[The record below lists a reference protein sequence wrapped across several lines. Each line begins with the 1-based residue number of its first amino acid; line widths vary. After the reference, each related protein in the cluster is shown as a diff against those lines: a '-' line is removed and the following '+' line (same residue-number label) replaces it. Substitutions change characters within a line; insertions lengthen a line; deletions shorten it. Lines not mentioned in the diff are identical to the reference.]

1 MESLTHPASV
11 SPQQK
16 ATQHPPAAASGG
28 AGPLSASRVGVHDG
42 GSGQP
47 FEPHPSEPQ
56 PCEPLTASILVA
68 ALKAAAE
75 PTRLRILMLLADH
88 ELNVKDL
95 TQILGQSQPRLSRH
109 LKLLVEAG
117 LLERAR
123 EGSWVYFHVSGRT
136 NGGRL
141 TLQLLAATDPTDP
154 ELVRDR
160 ERAYALR
167 RQRETVAQRYFE
179 THAGDWDRLRALH
192 VSESE
197 VEAAMLDALGPG
209 SFDTIV
215 DLGTGTGRTLE
226 LLAGRFDYALG
237 IDANQAM
244 LAYARSKIEQ
254 AGLRNAHVRHGDI
267 YNLPLDDA
275 SADAVVMHQV
285 LHYLTQPAQAI
296 AEAARILKPG
306 GKLLIV
312 DFAPHDLEFLRTEHA
327 HERLGFSSALIEQW
341 MRLAGLEPGAS
352 SELAPTTSSPD
363 QPLTVSLWQAS
374 QPAAANATAQRP
386 NPIQETGAH
395 LAPEEI

>member
-1 MESLTHPASV
+1 MV
-11 SPQQK
+11 SSP
-16 ATQHPPAAASGG
+16 S
-28 AGPLSASRVGVHDG
+28 DG
-42 GSGQP
+42 GSVLSPLNDGAADD
-47 FEPHPSEPQ
+47 HRSILDAAQ

-75 PTRLRILMLLADH
+75 PTRLRILMLLAH
-88 ELNVKDL
+88 YELNVKDL

-117 LLERAR
+117 LVERAR

-141 TLQLLAATDPTDP
+141 TLQLLAATDASDP

-197 VEAAMLDALGPG
+197 VEAAMLEALGPG
-209 SFDTIV
+209 PFDTVV

-226 LLAGRFDYALG
+226 LLAGRFNYALG

-267 YNLPLDDA
+267 YNLPLDDS
-275 SADAVVMHQV
+275 SADVVVMHQV
-285 LHYLTQPAQAI
+285 LHYLTTPAQAI
-296 AEAARILKPG
+296 SEAARILRPG

-312 DFAPHDLEFLRTEHA
+312 DFAPHELEFLRTEHA
-327 HERLGFSSALIEQW
+327 HERLGFSPGLIEQW
-341 MRLAGLEPGAS
+341 MRIAGLKPGPS
-352 SELAPTTSSPD
+352 TELAPTASSPD
-363 QPLTVSLWQAS
+363 QPLTVSIWQAI
-374 QPAAANATAQRP
+374 QPEGP
-386 NPIQETGAH
+386 HAH
-395 LAPEEI
+395 VQDLISNQDTSAPKALEEI